1 VQGKR
6 LQEHAR
12 LAVVDH
18 DRSACRRDRGRRQC
32 GEAPG
37 GGSHAR
43 APLRPDRVERAPE
56 HLLEPTCQPLHPPR
70 VEVGAA
76 RLGRLDRETG
86 RLEPPQHGLP
96 GLLHSGRI
104 LLDELQLRTGGERLR
119 ESHARPHARALGG
132 AGARAEEGLLSRRRR
147 ERHRRVPELRPP
159 QERNSESE
167 GGNREKGDHENVC
180 STRTHVLLSSPRR
193 ISAAGRDAIIAS
205 PTEEREL
212 ATNSTRQ
219 TTWIVLTVALG
230 AAVVGLAIWAVVL
243 QRDQD
248 DANAASAARI
258 ELEQQNAELEAQV
271 SDLGEQVT
279 ALQQDLDDAQASAE
293 SSAAE
298 AQNALEAAQ
307 DQLEAATD
315 ELGAKGDQL
324 AESEAE
330 LKRLAAE
337 AEAAVAEA
345 ESATASAQDR
355 ADAEAARAD
364 LAEACL
370 GAVADVLRRLYASD
384 DVAEALERAA
394 EELEAIAA
402 DCEQA

>member
-1 VQGKR
+1 MGTSV
-6 LQEHAR
+6 LHEHTFSCQAR
-12 LAVVDH
+12 
-18 DRSACRRDRGRRQC
+18 
-32 GEAPG
+32 E
-37 GGSHAR
+37 
-43 APLRPDRVERAPE
+43 
-56 HLLEPTCQPLHPPR
+56 
-70 VEVGAA
+70 
-76 RLGRLDRETG
+76 
-86 RLEPPQHGLP
+86 
-96 GLLHSGRI
+96 
-104 LLDELQLRTGGERLR
+104 
-119 ESHARPHARALGG
+119 
-132 AGARAEEGLLSRRRR
+132 
-147 ERHRRVPELRPP
+147 
-159 QERNSESE
+159 
-167 GGNREKGDHENVC
+167 
-180 STRTHVLLSSPRR
+180 R
-193 ISAAGRDAIIAS
+193 ISAADRDAIIA
-205 PTEEREL
+205 PRRRKRAL

-248 DANAASAARI
+248 DANVASAARI
-258 ELEQQNAELEAQV
+258 DELEQQNAELEAQV

-293 SSAAE
+293 SAADE
-298 AQNALEAAQ
+298 AQSALEAARG
-307 DQLEAATD
+307 QLEEATG

-330 LKRLAAE
+330 IERLAAA